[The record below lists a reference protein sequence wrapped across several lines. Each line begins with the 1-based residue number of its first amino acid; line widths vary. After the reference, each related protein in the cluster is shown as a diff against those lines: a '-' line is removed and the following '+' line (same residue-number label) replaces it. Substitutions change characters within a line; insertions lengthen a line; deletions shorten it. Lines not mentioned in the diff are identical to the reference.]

1 MGGCFIKIA
10 RVGNTCLMS
19 QSQSDNLPLL
29 KIFRQ
34 SDYSGKIALALATW
48 FGSGLLPIAPGTFG
62 TIAAVP
68 LILGLH
74 NFGIWH
80 NVFALVIIIG
90 VSIWAA
96 GRYQK
101 LLRQNDPPKVVIDE
115 VAGFSLT
122 MFLLPPSWPILGLG
136 FILFRF
142 FDILKPYP
150 IRRLEKLRGGFG
162 IVADDLLAGLYSQL
176 GLRIVLVLLQ

>member
-1 MGGCFIKIA
+1 M
-10 RVGNTCLMS
+10 MS
-19 QSQSDNLPLL
+19 QSQSDNLPLR

-34 SDYSGKIALALATW
+34 SDYSVKIAIALATW
-48 FGSGLLPIAPGTFG
+48 FGCGLLPVAPGTFG

-68 LILGLH
+68 LVLGLR
-74 NFGIWH
+74 NLGVWH
-80 NVFALVIIIG
+80 NASALVIITGI
-90 VSIWAA
+90 SIWAA
-96 GRYQK
+96 GRYQE
-101 LLRQNDPPKVVIDE
+101 LSGQDDPPKVVIDE

-150 IRRLEKLRGGFG
+150 IRRLEKLTGGFG
-162 IVADDLLAGLYSQL
+162 IVTDDLLAGLYSQL
-176 GLRIVLVLLQ
+176 SIRIILVLLQ